1 MEEYDYKIVFLG
13 ESGTGAK
20 TCLINQI
27 IYNEFENYSFASP
40 AAYYSTF
47 IQVKLGIIKLNLW
60 DTAGQ
65 ERFRSINGIFIK
77 DSHCAILGYD
87 ITNKSSFK
95 EIENYHYNK
104 VKKILGDEPLFYLVA
119 NKIDLIGEEEVSEKE
134 AIDYAKEKGIKYFR
148 VSAKTGEG
156 VNELLEDIAN
166 SLIVKFKRMID
177 NKDQNLIREITKD
190 GTEIKR
196 LNIKEKIEIILNKFY
211 NY

>member
-1 MEEYDYKIVFLG
+1 MKEYDYKIVFLG

-27 IYNEFENYSFASP
+27 IYNEFENYSFTSP
-40 AAYYSTF
+40 AVYYSTF
-47 IQVKLGIIKLNLW
+47 IQVNLGIIKLNLW

-87 ITNKSSFK
+87 ITNKRSFK

-104 VKKILGDEPLFYLVA
+104 VQKILGDEPLIYLVA

-177 NKDQNLIREITKD
+177 NEDQNLIREITKD
-190 GTEIKR
+190 GAEIKR

>member
-1 MEEYDYKIVFLG
+1 MKEYDYKIVFLG

-27 IYNEFENYSFASP
+27 IYNEFENYSFTSP
-40 AAYYSTF
+40 AVYYSTF
-47 IQVKLGIIKLNLW
+47 IQVNLGIIKLNLW

-87 ITNKSSFK
+87 ITNKRSFK

-104 VKKILGDEPLFYLVA
+104 VKKILGDEPLIYLVA

-166 SLIVKFKRMID
+166 SLIIKFKRMID
-177 NKDQNLIREITKD
+177 NEDKNLIREITKD
-190 GTEIKR
+190 GAEIKR

>member
-1 MEEYDYKIVFLG
+1 MKEYDYKIVFLG

-27 IYNEFENYSFASP
+27 IYNEFENYSFTSP
-40 AAYYSTF
+40 AVYYSTF
-47 IQVKLGIIKLNLW
+47 IQVNLGIIKLNLW

-87 ITNKSSFK
+87 ITNKRSFK

-104 VKKILGDEPLFYLVA
+104 VQKILGDESLIYLVA

-177 NKDQNLIREITKD
+177 NEDQNLIREITKD

>member
-1 MEEYDYKIVFLG
+1 MKEYDYKIVFLG

-27 IYNEFENYSFASP
+27 IYNEFENYSFTSP
-40 AAYYSTF
+40 AVYYSTF
-47 IQVKLGIIKLNLW
+47 IQVNLGIIKLNLW

-87 ITNKSSFK
+87 ITNKRSFK

-104 VKKILGDEPLFYLVA
+104 VKKILGDEPLIYLVA
-119 NKIDLIGEEEVSEKE
+119 NKIDLIGKEEVSEKE

-177 NKDQNLIREITKD
+177 NEDQNLIREITKD

>member
-1 MEEYDYKIVFLG
+1 MKEYDYKIVFLG

-27 IYNEFENYSFASP
+27 IYNEFENYSFTSP
-40 AAYYSTF
+40 AVYYSTF
-47 IQVKLGIIKLNLW
+47 IQVNLGIIKLNLW

-87 ITNKSSFK
+87 ITNKRSFK

-104 VKKILGDEPLFYLVA
+104 VKNILGDEPLIYLVA

-177 NKDQNLIREITKD
+177 NEDHNLIREITKD
-190 GTEIKR
+190 GAEIKR

>member
-1 MEEYDYKIVFLG
+1 M
-13 ESGTGAK
+13 
-20 TCLINQI
+20 
-27 IYNEFENYSFASP
+27 
-40 AAYYSTF
+40 
-47 IQVKLGIIKLNLW
+47 NLW

-65 ERFRSINGIFIK
+65 ERYRSINGIFIK
-77 DSHCAILGYD
+77 DSHCVILGFD
-87 ITNKSSFK
+87 ITNKFSFK

-104 VKKILGDEPLFYLVA
+104 VKNILGDESLIYLVA
-119 NKIDLIGEEEVSEKE
+119 NKIDLIDEVEVSEKE

-166 SLIVKFKRMID
+166 SLIIKFKRKID
-177 NKDQNLIREITKD
+177 NEDQNLIREITKD
-190 GTEIKR
+190 GIEIKR

>member
-1 MEEYDYKIVFLG
+1 MKEYDYKIVFLG

-27 IYNEFENYSFASP
+27 IYNEFENYSFTSP
-40 AAYYSTF
+40 AVYYSTF
-47 IQVKLGIIKLNLW
+47 IQVNLGIIKLNLW

-87 ITNKSSFK
+87 ITNKRSFK

-104 VKKILGDEPLFYLVA
+104 VQKILGDEPLIYLVA

-177 NKDQNLIREITKD
+177 NEDHNLIREITKD

>member
-1 MEEYDYKIVFLG
+1 MKEYDYKIVFLG

-27 IYNEFENYSFASP
+27 IYNQFENYSSTSV
-40 AAYYSTF
+40 AAYYSIF

-104 VKKILGDEPLFYLVA
+104 VKKILGDEPLIYLVA

-156 VNELLEDIAN
+156 VNKLLVDISN
-166 SLIVKFKRMID
+166 SLIIKFKRMID
-177 NKDQNLIREITKD
+177 NEDQNLIREITKD
-190 GTEIKR
+190 GAEIKR

>member
-1 MEEYDYKIVFLG
+1 MKEYDYKIVFLG

-27 IYNEFENYSFASP
+27 IYNDFENYSLTSA

-65 ERFRSINGIFIK
+65 ERFRSINKIFIK
-77 DSHCAILGYD
+77 DSHYAILGYD

-104 VKKILGDEPLFYLVA
+104 VKNILGDEPLIYLVA
-119 NKIDLIGEEEVSEKE
+119 NKIDLIGKEEVSEKE

-166 SLIVKFKRMID
+166 SLIIKFKRMID
-177 NKDQNLIREITKD
+177 NEDKNLIREITKD
-190 GTEIKR
+190 GAEIKR